1 MIEENV
7 KETKKLHIWPS
18 VDIFYMQVANTN
30 ELAAAWMNTRLGVI
44 NLQEASAPFVT
55 SEGSDFKDISC
66 RTLWT
71 EHLIKRSSA
80 S

>member
-1 MIEENV
+1 MLKRLN
-7 KETKKLHIWPS
+7 KLHIWPS
-18 VDIFYMQVANTN
+18 VYIFYMQVGNTN
-30 ELAAAWMNTRLGVI
+30 ELAAVWMNTRLGVI

-71 EHLIKRSSA
+71 ENLMKMSSA

>member
-1 MIEENV
+1 MLKRLN
-7 KETKKLHIWPS
+7 KLHIWPS
-18 VDIFYMQVANTN
+18 LYIFYMQVGNKN
-30 ELAAAWMNTRLGVI
+30 ELAALWMNTRLGVV

-71 EHLIKRSSA
+71 EHLMRMNSA